1 MIIDKW
7 ENNTLFLE
15 LLAETD
21 NLDNDE
27 VDDTTKTP
35 LERPLEANGSNKR
48 SGKITSKLWRQEFFS
63 TEKIST
69 ELFPTEHFP
78 TEVIPTRVFLYRGY
92 TYTEVK
98 PTTQYSYRVFIYT
111 TFFIHT
117 ILHTEVIPTR
127 KFFRKNL
134 S

>member
-48 SGKITSKLWRQEFFS
+48 SGKITSKLSDKIRRLEGDSSLDKIKCKTDELNLPAVIVKLSSNSATLFLLKDKVVTDPAKDAESRDSMKSMEDTKLIQED
-63 TEKIST
+63 ID
-69 ELFPTEHFP
+69 
-78 TEVIPTRVFLYRGY
+78 
-92 TYTEVK
+92 
-98 PTTQYSYRVFIYT
+98 
-111 TFFIHT
+111 
-117 ILHTEVIPTR
+117 
-127 KFFRKNL
+127 KNQ
-134 S
+134 